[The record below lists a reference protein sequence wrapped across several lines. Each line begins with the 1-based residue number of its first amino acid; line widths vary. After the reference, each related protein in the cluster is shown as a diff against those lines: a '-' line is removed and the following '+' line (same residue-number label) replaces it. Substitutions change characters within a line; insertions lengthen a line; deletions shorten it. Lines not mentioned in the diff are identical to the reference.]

1 MKKDIHNKLIKY
13 GCHSIANW
21 VVLEIEGNKQKVDEF
36 LQGQLTSDIHKIDEN
51 GFQLSSICDHKG
63 FVICDF
69 IINLKPETVP
79 KSIKIQSSN
88 DAKIEGGQKRK
99 TQKVTVWIPLGTI
112 QMAPFSS
119 KIYSKRHSTNN

>member
-13 GCHSIANW
+13 GWHTIANW

-69 IINLKPETVP
+69 IINLNANVYKVCLLYTSPSP
-79 KSIKIQSSN
+79 RDSNLSRMPSS
-88 DAKIEGGQKRK
+88 A
-99 TQKVTVWIPLGTI
+99 
-112 QMAPFSS
+112 
-119 KIYSKRHSTNN
+119 